1 MTRNMEISVP
11 RHRHSPVSYTH
22 LDVYKR
28 QGVFNAIQRLVK
40 ISAGPPP
47 RSISGLAAAGLAV
60 GPESLHDLRHLLI
73 RQDIQLIK
81 GRCFMEIGIL
91 RR

>member
-1 MTRNMEISVP
+1 M
-11 RHRHSPVSYTH
+11 
-22 LDVYKR
+22 
-28 QGVFNAIQRLVK
+28 K

-73 RQDIQLIK
+73 RQDIGRADAHGPDKIAYAFDKAADILADCGFTYYTVFKDRKPEFIK
-81 GRCFMEIGIL
+81 L
-91 RR
+91 